1 MFFFV
6 FFRHFKCGCS
16 VESTLPHLAPR
27 KYNLYRKSRS
37 SFVCIYYMICHVYD
51 NIYINIS
58 YLNVKNLNIDTDNK
72 IVTRSSGKVQFL
84 LDLTS
89 IMREQTAL

>member
-1 MFFFV
+1 
-6 FFRHFKCGCS
+6 
-16 VESTLPHLAPR
+16 
-27 KYNLYRKSRS
+27 
-37 SFVCIYYMICHVYD
+37 MICHVYD